1 TFEHIKE
8 MINNLG
14 NIYMDVIN
22 EENYSLQLVRKLFNL
37 DTEELAVEEVAI
49 KTNEFVISNCDTIKM
64 IDKEVWNEHFSFN
77 PFLTWD
83 NMKMMEDSF
92 RTDLN
97 GPENCWELEYL
108 MVKDQSDKILLLT
121 MCTTFLTK
129 DDMLLS
135 AEVSKILEEKRKSDP
150 YYLTSKSVMLG
161 TPLSEGQHFF

>member
-1 TFEHIKE
+1 
-8 MINNLG
+8 
-14 NIYMDVIN
+14 
-22 EENYSLQLVRKLFNL
+22 
-37 DTEELAVEEVAI
+37 
-49 KTNEFVISNCDTIKM
+49 TIKM

-161 TPLSEGQHFF
+161 TPLSEGQHFFIDEKFKRNEHLMNTMVDWIESIRERSGATSIIFRDFDA